1 MQVQHKKNDIIQDRY
16 RLVQV
21 LGRGGSGIT
30 YRAEDT
36 WAKQWVAVKV
46 VSLRQ
51 MQDWKVLDLLE
62 REAQTLKSLDHP
74 AIPKYLDSF
83 QIDSEDNRAFYLV
96 QQLVPGRSL
105 DSLIEQGWR
114 PDEAEAQQIAQQV
127 LEVLSYLQSLTPPI
141 IHRDIKPQNL
151 LYKSMPDG
159 SKQLSLVD
167 FGSVQDTYRHT
178 VTGGSTVVGT
188 FGYMAPEQF
197 RGQADLTTDLY
208 GLGATLLFL
217 LTRDDPAHL
226 PEKNFRLDFRS
237 QAARMGNEVSDFFG
251 DWLDCL
257 IAPDT
262 DSRFGAAQD
271 ALVSLV
277 DQAALPQQRG
287 DRKLIQHRRIRL
299 ERSSQ
304 QLSLAIAKAGLSD
317 IRIRV
322 QGLVALSYCF
332 LTTLLVT
339 IFLLNPYLL
348 RYGGNWKLGLSLT
361 AMGLGWMTLVG
372 LVYCAEQKVQLDI
385 TADSFRLK
393 RHRTA
398 KEKPQSLQGIR
409 RWMLRLPLFGT
420 LLTDLVFVFNSRSHH
435 AGFFLSAK
443 EQQIVIREVQDFVRQ
458 QITHA

>member
-36 WAKQWVAVKV
+36 WAKQWVAIKV

-62 REAQTLKSLDHP
+62 REAQTLKGLKHP
-74 AIPKYLDSF
+74 AIPTYLDSF
-83 QIDSEDNRAFYLV
+83 EIDSEDNRAFYLV

-105 DSLIEQGWR
+105 NTLIDSGWR

-127 LEVLSYLQSLTPPI
+127 LEVLVYLQSLTPPI

-151 LYKSMPDG
+151 LYQTLPDG
-159 SKQLSLVD
+159 GKLLSLVD

-197 RGQADLTTDLY
+197 RGQANLTTDLY
-208 GLGATLLFL
+208 GLGATLLYL

-237 QAARMGNEVSDFFG
+237 EVARMGNEVSDFFG

-271 ALVSLV
+271 AFLSLV

-317 IRIRV
+317 TRIRV
-322 QGLVALSYCF
+322 QGLMTLSYCF
-332 LTTLLVT
+332 LTTLLVS

-348 RYGGNWKLGLSLT
+348 RYGGNWKLGLGMT
-361 AMGLGWMTLVG
+361 AMGVGWLTLAG
-372 LVYCAEQKVQLDI
+372 LVYCAEQKVELDI

-393 RHRTA
+393 RHRVA
-398 KEKPQSLQGIR
+398 KEQPQNLQGIR
-409 RWMLRLPLFGT
+409 RWMLQLPLFGT
-420 LLTDLVFVFNSRSHH
+420 LLTDLVFVFERRSHH

-458 QITHA
+458 QLSS

>member
-1 MQVQHKKNDIIQDRY
+1 MQVLHKKNDIIQDRY

-36 WAKQWVAVKV
+36 WAQQWVAIKV

-51 MQDWKVLDLLE
+51 MQDWKVLELLE
-62 REAQTLKSLDHP
+62 REAQTLKGLKHP
-74 AIPKYLDSF
+74 AIPEYLDSF
-83 QIDSEDNRAFYLV
+83 EVDSKDNRAFYLV

-105 DSLIEQGWR
+105 NTLIESGWR
-114 PDEAEAQQIAQQV
+114 PDETEAQQIAQQV
-127 LEVLSYLQSLTPPI
+127 LEVLVYLQSLTPPI

-151 LYKSMPDG
+151 LYQTLPDG
-159 SKQLSLVD
+159 SKLLSLVD

-208 GLGATLLFL
+208 GLGATLLYL

-226 PEKNFRLDFRS
+226 PEKNFRLDFRTAV
-237 QAARMGNEVSDFFG
+237 QVSDFFG

-262 DSRFGAAQD
+262 DSRFGAAKD
-271 ALVSLV
+271 AFLSLV
-277 DQAALPQQRG
+277 DQTALPQQRG

-317 IRIRV
+317 TRIRV
-322 QGLVALSYCF
+322 QGLVALSYSF
-332 LTTLLVT
+332 LTTLLVS

-361 AMGLGWMTLVG
+361 AMGLGWLTLAA

-385 TADSFRLK
+385 TAESFRLK
-393 RHRTA
+393 RHRTT
-398 KEKPQSLQGIR
+398 KEQPRHLQGIR

-420 LLTDLVFVFNSRSHH
+420 LLTDLVFVFNQRSHH

-458 QITHA
+458 QLTSQ